1 MKNFIR
7 YSVVMLFILLYSA
20 MGFSQ
25 EKIVKGVVFE
35 DTNKNRLFEPDE
47 PLLEDIPVSSMSEI
61 VLTNKDG
68 SFELP
73 VAKRD
78 IIFVIKPSK
87 YHFHLRN
94 NYVPDFFHL
103 IYPDG
108 SPDFLNYPG
117 VESASIPDTLYFPLL
132 PSEPDDNI
140 LVNMT
145 ADPQMPREREVWF
158 FRESIIPAMTA
169 APADFSIFLGDIAD
183 NNLNIYRQFMASL
196 KALNS
201 PVYGVFG
208 NHDVNYQSPDN
219 EFKAETFRAYFG
231 PDYYSFNYG
240 QTHFIVLN
248 SVNYSGWNNSE
259 NKPGSYFGGI
269 DEVQFQWLKRDLKLT
284 GDDMQIVLLSHI
296 PIHPSYF
303 EKDRVKKL
311 FSLLKNKPKLTAV
324 SGHLHQNKSWKYTP
338 ELFWEGQ
345 ADFRNLVVGSA
356 SGSWWSGPYSEDS
369 IPVATCVDGSPQ
381 GFFQYQFSND
391 NYNYTF
397 VPAKQP
403 LHFQLRINLPHRKI
417 FKSEDDWQNVSV
429 NVFAGDER
437 CRVRF
442 SLDNAQFVEMDQYTG
457 IDPFLERTHY
467 RRINGDNWTPSM
479 AETVHLWMGK
489 LPAGLSAGTYSLQA
503 EAEFPDGRKYS
514 TVTVFELAD

>member
-1 MKNFIR
+1 MNFIR
-7 YSVVMLFILLYSA
+7 YSVVMLLVFLYSA
-20 MGFSQ
+20 QGFSQ
-25 EKIVKGVVFE
+25 ETYVKGIVFE
-35 DTNKNRLFEPDE
+35 DTNKNKIFEAGE

-61 VLTNKDG
+61 VFTNKDG
-68 SFELP
+68 LFELP
-73 VAKRD
+73 VEERD
-78 IIFVIKPSK
+78 VIFIIKPSN
-87 YHFHLRN
+87 YHFHLRS

-103 IYPDG
+103 IYPEG
-108 SPDFLNYPG
+108 SPDFLDFPG

-132 PSEPDDNI
+132 PSESDDNI

-158 FRESIIPAMTA
+158 FRESIIPAMAA
-169 APADFSIFLGDIAD
+169 APADFTIFLGDIAD
-183 NNLNIYRQFMASL
+183 NNLGIYPQFMASL

-208 NHDVNYQSPDN
+208 NHDVNYRSPGND
-219 EFKAETFRAYFG
+219 FKAETFRSHFG

-269 DEVQFQWLKRDLKLT
+269 DDVQFQWLKKDLELT

-303 EKDRVKKL
+303 DEDSMKKL

-324 SGHLHQNKSWKYTP
+324 SGHLHRNKSWKYTP
-338 ELFWEGQ
+338 ELFWDGE
-345 ADFRNLVVGSA
+345 ADFRALVAGSA
-356 SGSWWSGPYSEDS
+356 SGSWWSGPHAEDS
-369 IPVATCVDGSPQ
+369 IPAATCVDGSPQ
-381 GFFQYQFSND
+381 GFFQYQFRSD
-391 NYNYTF
+391 YYNYSF

-403 LHFQLRINLPHRKI
+403 RDFQLRINLPHREI
-417 FKSEDDWQNVSV
+417 SKSEDDWQNVSV

-442 SLDNAQFVEMDQYTG
+442 SLENGEFLDMKQYTG

-467 RRINGDNWTPSM
+467 RRINGDGWTPSM
-479 AETVHLWMGK
+479 AETEHLWMGK
-489 LPAGLSAGTYSLQA
+489 LPAGLSAGTYSLKA
-503 EAEFPDGRKYS
+503 EAEFPDGQRYS
-514 TVTVFELAD
+514 TVAVFELVD